1 MQRLDGYTK
10 KASDLID
17 SARKQPEPSAEGK
30 PLFDAALA
38 AYDVYQRDAIAPMVA
53 AIRAG
58 KPQDASRLNLEKVTP
73 LGIAFTQ
80 AIQKYVD
87 YADDVGQRV
96 ARDTSA
102 RINGAIVLL
111 VCLLVVV
118 AVLVVSLY
126 VVFARSVFRPLH
138 DAGRLFD
145 RIASGDLT

>member
-1 MQRLDGYTK
+1 
-10 KASDLID
+10 
-17 SARKQPEPSAEGK
+17 
-30 PLFDAALA
+30 
-38 AYDVYQRDAIAPMVA
+38 MVA

-118 AVLVVSLY
+118 AVLV
-126 VVFARSVFRPLH
+126 RRPQ
-138 DAGRLFD
+138 
-145 RIASGDLT
+145 